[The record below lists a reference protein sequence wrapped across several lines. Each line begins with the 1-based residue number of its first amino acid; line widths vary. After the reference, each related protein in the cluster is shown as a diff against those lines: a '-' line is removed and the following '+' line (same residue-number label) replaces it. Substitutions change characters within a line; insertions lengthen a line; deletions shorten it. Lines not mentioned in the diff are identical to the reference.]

1 MAVHLPLGNAAILE
15 AQLLM
20 LASHN
25 ILNPANGAPIAVPS
39 QDMVLGLYY
48 ITKAKKTM
56 GDDIVKGE
64 GGIFYSPEE
73 VIIAHNEG
81 ALDLHAAIKVK
92 TQDLNEE
99 GEIVTKMIETTCGRV
114 LFNEKVPAEA
124 GYINGVM
131 TKKALRD
138 MIGHVLKICGTSR
151 TAHFLDEI
159 KELGYHMAFV
169 GGLSFNL
176 DDIIVP
182 KEKVALVDKAEG
194 DVKEVMANYNMG
206 LITNNERYNQIIDI
220 WTHTNSRLTHTLM
233 EQLKNDMQGF
243 NSIYMMYDSGARGS
257 KEQIRQ
263 LSGMR
268 GLMAKPQKSG
278 ASSQDIIENPIL
290 SNFKEGLSILEYFIS
305 THGARKGLAD
315 TALKTADAGYL
326 TRRLVDVAQDVVI
339 NAHDC
344 GTLRGITATPLKK
357 NDEIVEPL
365 YDRILG
371 RSVVTDVYVP
381 DTDDLIV
388 AAGELVTEDIALAI
402 QEAEIDE
409 VEIRSVLTCEM
420 RRGVCAKCYGRNLAT
435 HRNAQIGDS
444 VGVVAA
450 QSIGEPG
457 TQLTLRTFHVGGTA
471 SNIADES
478 DLKAKSAGKIEIDEL
493 RTLVRKNKSG
503 EDATVVVGRSA
514 ELKLTD
520 SKGNITMTGNIPYGA
535 EIMVESGDTLKRGDV
550 ICKWD
555 PYNAVIISE
564 VKGSI
569 VFDNVIEGLTF
580 REEVD
585 EQTGFT
591 EKVITESRD
600 KKKNPAIHIIDPK
613 SKEILREYSIP
624 VDAHISVN
632 EGDKIDAGQILFK
645 IPRKAGKSGDITGGL
660 PRVTE
665 LFEARNPSNPAVV
678 SEIDGVAEYGKI
690 KRGNREIKI
699 TSKTGDV
706 RKYLVPLSKHILV
719 QENDFVRAG
728 QALSVGAITP
738 RDILNIEGPTKVQE
752 YLVNE
757 IQEVYRL
764 QGVKINDKH
773 FEVIVRQ
780 MMLKAQIVDAGDTR
794 FLEGQ
799 SVHRADIMEENDAIY
814 GMKVIVDPGG
824 STTLKA
830 GQIVSARR
838 LRDENSQMRRTDSAL
853 VDSRDAVPATSTAL
867 LQGIT
872 RASLQTQSFISAAS
886 FQETTKVL
894 NEAAISGKQDDYL
907 V

>member
-1 MAVHLPLGNAAILE
+1 
-15 AQLLM
+15 
-20 LASHN
+20 
-25 ILNPANGAPIAVPS
+25 
-39 QDMVLGLYY
+39 
-48 ITKAKKTM
+48 
-56 GDDIVKGE
+56 
-64 GGIFYSPEE
+64 
-73 VIIAHNEG
+73 
-81 ALDLHAAIKVK
+81 
-92 TQDLNEE
+92 
-99 GEIVTKMIETTCGRV
+99 
-114 LFNEKVPAEA
+114 
-124 GYINGVM
+124 
-131 TKKALRD
+131 
-138 MIGHVLKICGTSR
+138 
-151 TAHFLDEI
+151 
-159 KELGYHMAFV
+159 MAFR

-176 DDIIVP
+176 DDIIIP
-182 KEKVALVDKAEG
+182 KEKEVLVGKAENE
-194 DVKEVMANYNMG
+194 VKEVMMNYNMG

-220 WTHTNSRLTHTLM
+220 WTHTNSRLTATLM
-233 EQLKNDMQGF
+233 DQLKTDRQGF

-268 GLMAKPQKSG
+268 GLMAKPQKYG
-278 ASSQDIIENPIL
+278 ASVQEIIENPIL

-339 NAHDC
+339 NSNDC
-344 GTLRGITATPLKK
+344 GTLRGIVATALKK
-357 NDEIVEPL
+357 NDEVVEPL

-371 RSVVTDVYVP
+371 RTSVHDVYLP
-381 DTDDLIV
+381 ETDELIIAAGDLISENI
-388 AAGELVTEDIALAI
+388 ANTISKAGIE
-402 QEAEIDE
+402 E

-420 RRGVCAKCYGRNLAT
+420 RRGVCSKCYGRNLAN
-435 HRNAQIGDS
+435 HRLAQRGDA

-471 SNIADES
+471 SNIADIS
-478 DLKAKSAGKIEIDEL
+478 DLKAKANGKLEIDEL
-493 RTLVRKNKSG
+493 RTIERKNADGS
-503 EDATVVVGRSA
+503 VQIIVVGRSA
-514 ELKLTD
+514 ELKITD
-520 SKGNITMTGNIPYGA
+520 EKTGITIMTSNVPYGS
-535 EIMVESGDTLKRGDV
+535 ELLVSGETKIKKGDV

-564 VKGSI
+564 VSGKV
-569 VFDNVIEGLTF
+569 VFDGIIENITY

-591 EKVITESRD
+591 EKVIIESRD
-600 KKKNPAIHIIDPK
+600 KKKSPAIHIMDPK
-613 SKEILREYSIP
+613 TKEILREYSIP
-624 VDAHISVN
+624 VNAHISVT
-632 EGDKIDAGQILFK
+632 EGSKIEAGVIMVK
-645 IPRKAGKSGDITGGL
+645 IPRLAGKTGDITGGL

-678 SEIDGVAEYGKI
+678 SEIDGTAAFGNV
-690 KRGNREIKI
+690 KRGNREIII
-699 TSKTGDV
+699 TSKLGEV

-719 QENDFVRAG
+719 QQNDFVRAG
-728 QALSVGAITP
+728 QPLSDGAITP
-738 RDILNIEGPTKVQE
+738 NDILNIEGPTKVQE
-752 YLVNE
+752 YIVNE

-780 MMLKAQIVDAGDTR
+780 MMLKAQIIESGDTR

-799 SVHRADIMEENDAIY
+799 SIHKADIMEANDALY
-814 GMKVIVDPGG
+814 AMMFVKEAGDSVE
-824 STTLKA
+824 LKK
-830 GQIVSARR
+830 GQLVSVRR
-838 LRDENSQMRRTDSAL
+838 LRDENSKLKREDKEL
-853 VDSRDAVPATSTAL
+853 VEAREAMPATSTPL

-894 NEAAISGKQDDYL
+894 NEAAIAGKEDHLLGLKENVIVGHLIPAGTGVREYQSMIVGSQEAYDEMLQDA
-907 V
+907 